1 MGGEGKNIHVK
12 FKIMADFSKAQ
23 IQEVWERATTVAGN
37 DPNVFRKDRCTAWI
51 ARSEY
56 GNRNSKWGWEI
67 DHIIPET
74 KGGSSHVSNLQP
86 LHWENNAAKAD
97 GPLVCVIVSNNIA
110 NVRR

>member
-1 MGGEGKNIHVK
+1 
-12 FKIMADFSKAQ
+12 MANFSETQ
-23 IQEVWERATTVAGN
+23 IQEVWEKATVVAGN

-51 ARSEY
+51 ARVEY
-56 GNRNSKWGWEI
+56 GNRNSAYGWEI

-97 GPLVCVIVSNNIA
+97 GPLVCMFVSNGNA
-110 NVRR
+110 NVYR